1 MTIVRVGAT
10 EKYSEGWETAFGK
23 GKVKSAASKPAAKS
37 GKTAAIKAVSTKVKA
52 AGKKKS
58 KKKK

>member
-10 EKYSEGWETAFGK
+10 EKYSTGWEKAFGK
-23 GKVKSAASKPAAKS
+23 EGGAGRSQGQPRARRRGP
-37 GKTAAIKAVSTKVKA
+37 KAVRRKKA